1 MTIDELSKYHV
12 IKLEIE
18 QIKDNLKELDETSIG
33 SPKLTGMPQSVGSVG
48 NPVESVAIKKEKL
61 ETILKRKQDKLLDEH
76 LKIENFL
83 ETVDD
88 SNVRVIIRARF
99 IDGMSWQEIGKKL
112 NFERTTPYYHL
123 KKYLKGRFKDNEK
136 EKKKENQRTI

>member
-12 IKLEIE
+12 IKVEIE
-18 QIKDNLKELDETSIG
+18 QLKANLKELDDTTIG
-33 SPKLTGMPQSVGSVG
+33 SPKLSGMPQGSGHVG
-48 NPVESVAIKKEKL
+48 NPVESLVIKKSKL
-61 ETILKRKQDKLLDEH
+61 EMILKKKQDKLLDEQ

-83 ETVDD
+83 ETIED

-99 IDGMSWQEIGKKL
+99 IDGKNWHQIGKEL

-123 KKYLKGRFKDNEK
+123 KKYLKGRLREDGEEN
-136 EKKKENQRTI
+136 ENQRHL